1 MREFPKGGLI
11 GKTVHFARSVSE
23 LKVPLYAA
31 NASFFII
38 LAVFPALLLLLGVLQ
53 YTPLEVERL
62 GELLAGVLPAAF
74 LESAEEL
81 YEMGMDEY
89 LGGDGVALVEWPG
102 RCPEALPA
110 DFLMIEISPE
120 GEETRRIRA
129 VRHGGYRKDFVLDIR
144 LPQIT
149 DT

>member
-1 MREFPKGGLI
+1 MRTESAEETRALGVRLAAELRAGDVILLEGPLGA
-11 GKTVHFARSVSE
+11 GKSE
-23 LKVPLYAA
+23 LARGIAQGMGVRETVTSPTFTILNVYSGERLPLYH
-31 NASFFII
+31 FDW
-38 LAVFPALLLLLGVLQ
+38 
-53 YTPLEVERL
+53 YR
-62 GELLAGVLPAAF
+62 

-129 VRHGGYRKDFVLDIR
+129 VRHGDFRKLENIEE
-144 LPQIT
+144 
-149 DT
+149 